1 MLYVDHSVESKK
13 IKKKIIGSLE
23 REKNVKC
30 CFTFV
35 VLLVPLTS
43 TKLVPP
49 LPHKLKKWVDGI
61 QGVGLRGARDR
72 AKERYQF
79 SLQF

>member
-1 MLYVDHSVESKK
+1 MSNTDLF
-13 IKKKIIGSLE
+13 LL
-23 REKNVKC
+23 
-30 CFTFV
+30 FFFV
-35 VLLVPLTS
+35 PHLTS

-72 AKERYQF
+72 AKQRYQF
-79 SLQF
+79 SLQS